1 MGGSRYFQLKLFS
14 GNTNLFYDCTKT
26 NTGLFVFFNEGV
38 WVNFCKGIRQITL
51 YSRNKEVCASVLHKI
66 VKREERLFINNTGL
80 CKGEIFSIKFETC
93 PLLVTKNTKFFAFF

>member
-1 MGGSRYFQLKLFS
+1 MKAF
-14 GNTNLFYDCTKT
+14 
-26 NTGLFVFFNEGV
+26 GLIFVKEFGKF
-38 WVNFCKGIRQITL
+38 TL
-51 YSRNKEVCASVLHKI
+51 YFRNKEVCANVLHKI